1 MPSDLDLLA
10 IGDATTLGS
19 REVHEDALPA
29 PVPVRIGRY
38 LVIAHIGS
46 GGMGVVYSAYDPELD
61 RKVAVKLVRAGRDG
75 SEGQARLLR
84 EARMVARLSHVNIVA
99 VHDAGV
105 IRDQVYI
112 VMEFLQGVAMDVW
125 CAQRPGAWTA
135 ILSVLL
141 RAGRGLEAAHMAGI
155 VHRDFKPQNVFVTPG
170 LDVKVLDFGL
180 ARTSES
186 SLASGRLRHGS
197 DGVAGDPQFLDTEAL
212 SRAGALLGTPA
223 YMSPEQRRGE
233 MAGAASD
240 QFSFCVAAYE
250 CLYGMLPSLSASLQG
265 RVTPPPPRSP
275 VPARVYRALRRGLMT
290 DPGERFGSMTE
301 LLAALERDPGARY
314 RRWGVAVGAATLTGV
329 LGFGMAGG
337 GGPAI
342 ETCPDAHAELAEI
355 WSGERA
361 AALGGS
367 LTARL
372 GERGTALLALVEP
385 RIERYAEG
393 WVQLRNEACR
403 THAEGR
409 QSDPLFDRRTAC
421 LEQRRAGLGAVVE
434 VLAQAD
440 AGTLD
445 RVAQATAE
453 LPPLETC
460 ADTRALMADVPPPE
474 DAKLQARVQ
483 SHRETLA
490 RAQVHEDAGQYRAGL
505 ALVEGVLADGAALAY
520 EPLLAE
526 ALLHKGSL
534 QMEGSEHAAAEQTLS
549 QALWAAFAAAHE
561 RVAAQA
567 SSKRIFLR
575 AALLGRASQALAEI
589 PEVQALNRRVRDDVE
604 LYAEFLNNIAMVAMF
619 TGDVVKA
626 RQRFEES
633 LALLRAHHRGTTMK
647 ALFTQGNL
655 GELESME
662 RRYQDAVASYR
673 RAVAE
678 SAEILGQEHP
688 RHLLFRKNVAEN
700 LAQMGRLREALA
712 EMHQIEPLF
721 AKIDSSNEQGMFFCV
736 LGHME
741 IRAGELGAANRHL
754 ERSLQLIPESSF
766 WHDVALHGFILIA
779 GAEHDLQGVRRY
791 HDRAVARLGQPLD
804 PNDYRYPQL
813 LLEHGRALAT
823 LGRPGEAAESLT
835 LVRTTLAG
843 SSVPQDIIQ
852 AALAGLEL
860 GRVRLGQGELDEA
873 QEAFDGAL
881 TGMQGRLPDNSL
893 EQADVMQGLGEV
905 ALQRQ
910 QYEDAVRWLTQA
922 EAIYVEQAEADHP
935 VLARIRFAQ
944 ARASTGTARR
954 ASAEALGQAEL
965 ALQALRAWSR
975 DDEAGAVQAWLR
987 EHA

>member
-1 MPSDLDLLA
+1 M
-10 IGDATTLGS
+10 
-19 REVHEDALPA
+19 
-29 PVPVRIGRY
+29 
-38 LVIAHIGS
+38 
-46 GGMGVVYSAYDPELD
+46 
-61 RKVAVKLVRAGRDG
+61 
-75 SEGQARLLR
+75 
-84 EARMVARLSHVNIVA
+84 
-99 VHDAGV
+99 
-105 IRDQVYI
+105 
-112 VMEFLQGVAMDVW
+112 
-125 CAQRPGAWTA
+125 
-135 ILSVLL
+135 
-141 RAGRGLEAAHMAGI
+141 
-155 VHRDFKPQNVFVTPG
+155 FVTPG

-440 AGTLD
+440 AETLD
-445 RVAQATAE
+445 RVAQATAG

-490 RAQVHEDAGQYRAGL
+490 RAQVHEDAGQFRVGL

-520 EPLLAE
+520 EPLRAE

-534 QMEGSEHAAAEQTLS
+534 QMGGGELAAAEQTLS

-567 SSKRIFLR
+567 SSKRIFVR
-575 AALLGRASQALAEI
+575 AVSMGRPAQTQAEV
-589 PEVQALNRRVRDDVE
+589 PEVKALNQRVQGDIE
-604 LYAEFLNNIAMVAMF
+604 LYAEFLNNIAVVAMF
-619 TGDVVKA
+619 ADDPAQA
-626 RQRFEES
+626 RRLFEES
-633 LALLRAHHRGTTMK
+633 LALRRRHDRLRTWKGLA
-647 ALFTQGNL
+647 TQGNL
-655 GELESME
+655 GELARLE
-662 RRYQDAVASYR
+662 RRHQDALAIYRDTAVLAGEVLGLDHPMQLRYERMVGLSLVRVGRIREAVDHLRRLEPRAPMLDSEHDCGEFLIELGWAELEANDLRSAHEHLQRALPLIVEASPHQDAVLY
-673 RAVAE
+673 
-678 SAEILGQEHP
+678 
-688 RHLLFRKNVAEN
+688 LLMR
-700 LAQMGRLREALA
+700 LAA
-712 EMHQIEPLF
+712 
-721 AKIDSSNEQGMFFCV
+721 
-736 LGHME
+736 
-741 IRAGELGAANRHL
+741 
-754 ERSLQLIPESSF
+754 
-766 WHDVALHGFILIA
+766 
-779 GAEHDLQGVRRY
+779 AEHDPQGVQRN
-791 HDRAVARLGQPLD
+791 HDRAFARLGQPLD
-804 PNDYRYPQL
+804 PNDMRYQQL
-813 LLEHGRALAT
+813 LYEHGRALAA
-823 LGRPGEAAESLT
+823 LGRPGEAAEALT

-843 SSVPQDIIQ
+843 SSVPQYIIH

-860 GRVRLGQGELDEA
+860 GRVRLEQGELDEA
-873 QEAFDGAL
+873 QKAFDAAL
-881 TGMQGRLPDNSL
+881 EGMQGRLPDSSL